1 MGKQRQIQSPKGMHD
16 ILPEDQRYS
25 RYILKKG
32 ESLLEYYGFE
42 KIDTPILESVD
53 LFSRSAG
60 ETSDIV
66 EKEIYTLKTR
76 GGDVLALRPEGTAGV
91 VRAYIENGMNVRP
104 HPVKLFYWGPMFRH
118 DQPQHGRYRQLY
130 QLGAETIGDS
140 SEAVDAELIFLGYKL
155 LDMLGLD
162 NYNVHINSLGDSNCR
177 PAYLK
182 ALKDYYKNRSK
193 KLCSNCKNRLKTNIL
208 RLLDCKE
215 AECIELA
222 KETPQIVD
230 FLDDDC
236 RAHFKHVLEFLD
248 EAKVPYILNP
258 RLVRGLD
265 YYTRTVFEFIPEEA
279 PSTGSGQA
287 PSTGSTTSTSSGQA
301 SSLQAGSGQAPS
313 TGSGQAGRA
322 AQSSVIAGGR
332 YDKLVEVLGGSK
344 TPAAGWA
351 MGVDRIVMALK
362 EKNANIPDGLP
373 RPKIFLVQLGEAAKR
388 KSINLYESFRKA
400 GIDAKSSIGR
410 DSIKSQLRIANRIG
424 VRFALIFGQ
433 KEALDGTIIL
443 REMDTGV
450 QETIPLEKIVDEV
463 KKRLKA

>member
-1 MGKQRQIQSPKGMHD
+1 MGKQRQLQAPKGMRD
-16 ILPEDQRYS
+16 ILPEDQKYLRH
-25 RYILKKG
+25 ILKK
-32 ESLLEYYGFE
+32 SDQILDYYGFE
-42 KIDTPILESVD
+42 KIDTPMVEPVD
-53 LFSRSAG
+53 LFLRSAG
-60 ETSDIV
+60 ETSDIM
-66 EKEIYTLKTR
+66 EKEIYTLKTK

-104 HPVKLFYWGPMFRH
+104 HPVKLSYWGPMFRH
-118 DQPQHGRYRQLY
+118 DQPQHGRYRQFY

-155 LDMLGLD
+155 LDMIGLD

-177 PAYLK
+177 PGYLK
-182 ALKDYYKNRSK
+182 ALKDYYKNRTK
-193 KLCSNCKNRLKTNIL
+193 KLCLNCKNRLKTNIL

-215 AECIELA
+215 AECVELS
-222 KETPQIVD
+222 KEAPQTVD
-230 FLDDDC
+230 FLDDEC
-236 RAHFKHVLEFLD
+236 RSHFKHVLEFLD

-265 YYTRTVFEFIPEEA
+265 YYTRTVFEFLPDED
-279 PSTGSGQA
+279 G
-287 PSTGSTTSTSSGQA
+287 
-301 SSLQAGSGQAPS
+301 
-313 TGSGQAGRA
+313 
-322 AQSSVIAGGR
+322 AQSAVIAGGR
-332 YDKLVEVLGGSK
+332 YDKLVEMLGGSK

-351 MGVDRIVMALK
+351 MGIDRVVLALK
-362 EKNANIPDGLP
+362 EKNVNVPEGLSK
-373 RPKIFLVQLGEAAKR
+373 PKVFLVQLGEAAKR

-400 GIDAKSSIGR
+400 GIEAKSSIGR
-410 DSIKSQLRIANRIG
+410 DSIKSQLRIANRLG